1 MNLDSCTN
9 IRNIG
14 VIAHVDAGKT
24 TLTERILLETGS
36 ISCPGLVH
44 EGTTSSDY
52 LLQERER
59 GISIISAALSCKWR
73 EHLINI
79 IDTPGHVDF
88 TAEVERTLRVMDAVI
103 TVFCAVH
110 GVQAQS
116 ETVWRRARRY
126 SLPTLAYVNKMD
138 RQGADFNAVLAGVR
152 KRFAVPALPM
162 QLPVFVEDCF
172 VGAVDLLSGSPAF
185 SLSEGHSWFAAWQ
198 KDLDA
203 VMELESAREYV
214 LECLAELDDEVL
226 RCYLNNEKPSK
237 AVLQRAL
244 RDAVAQCR
252 LIPVF
257 CGSALESGSVPALLD
272 AVCCYLPGPER
283 IEPRLAAYISEPGGQ
298 SKDSEPFCALVFNQ
312 SRVAHAGGCLTLR
325 LYSGSVKAG
334 MRIQNMR
341 TGKKMTVLRVLR
353 IFADDYQEIE
363 EARAGDIVGLDVG
376 EQDCRTGDT
385 FCQEG
390 FSCVLESMSFPEPV
404 LHMNLTALR
413 EEDNAHLAEALQK
426 LAEED
431 PSLQVRKNDEGT
443 WRLAG
448 MGELHLEI
456 TQERLLSEFGL
467 QSRSGKPQVKY
478 KDSIAAEAEVDQ
490 QFSKQMPNGE
500 TYQASLSL
508 KIKPLPRGAAVQIDC
523 EKIKTALPENCCR
536 AVRQCI
542 EEVVESGVPGGQPL
556 TDISITACRA
566 SYDAKEASELAF
578 LSVTGLALQ
587 EALQKAGRIEL
598 EPVMRVEVSLYQDH
612 VGKVLADLTARR
624 GRVTELDSLA
634 LGEARI
640 TALVPL
646 AEMFGYASDLRSLC
660 AGRAEFTAE
669 PSTYE
674 IRPARSKTEK
684 AI

>member
-36 ISCPGLVH
+36 ISFPGLVH

-59 GISIISAALSCKWR
+59 GISIISAALSCKWHG
-73 EHLINI
+73 HLINI
-79 IDTPGHVDF
+79 VDTPGHIDF

-138 RQGADFNAVLAGVR
+138 REGADFNAVLAGIR

-162 QLPVFVEDCF
+162 QIPVFVEQRF
-172 VGAVDLLSGSPAF
+172 VGAVDLFSGKPAF
-185 SLSEGHSWFAAWQ
+185 SLSEEASWFAAWQ
-198 KDLDA
+198 SDLDA
-203 VMELESAREYV
+203 AIELESAREYV

-226 RCYLNNEKPSK
+226 RCYLNNEKPGLG
-237 AVLQRAL
+237 VMQRAL
-244 RDAVAQCR
+244 RDAVAKSS

-257 CGSALESGSVPALLD
+257 CGSALVSGSVPALLD
-272 AVCCYLPGPER
+272 AVCRYLPGPGQTEAS
-283 IEPRLAAYISEPGGQ
+283 LAACICKPENQ
-298 SKDSEPFCALVFNQ
+298 CDSCEPFCALVFNQ
-312 SRVAHAGGCLTLR
+312 GRLSHADGCLALR
-325 LYSGSVKAG
+325 LYSGTVKPG

-341 TGKKMTVLRVLR
+341 TGKKMLVHRVLR

-363 EARAGDIVGLDVG
+363 AARAGDIVGLDLG
-376 EQDCRTGDT
+376 QQDCRTGDT

-404 LHMNLTALR
+404 LHMNLAALR
-413 EEDNAHLAEALQK
+413 EEDSAPLAEALQR
-426 LAEED
+426 LTEED
-431 PSLQVRKNDEGT
+431 PSLQAQRNIEGT

-448 MGELHLEI
+448 MGELHLQI
-456 TQERLLSEFGL
+456 VQERLQSDYGL
-467 QSRSGKPQVKY
+467 QTRSGQPQVKY
-478 KDSIAAEAEVDQ
+478 KDSIAAQAEVSQ
-490 QFSKQMPNGE
+490 QFSKQMPGGQ

-508 KIKPLPRGAAVQIDC
+508 TIKPLPRGAGVHIDC
-523 EKIKTALPENCCR
+523 KEISADLPPNCQQ
-536 AVRQCI
+536 AVRQGI
-542 EEVVESGVPGGQPL
+542 EEIVESGVPGGQPL
-556 TDISITACRA
+556 TDISITAWRA
-566 SYDAKEASELAF
+566 SYDAREASELAF
-578 LSVTGLALQ
+578 LSVTRLALQ
-587 EALQKAGRIEL
+587 DALQKAGRIEL
-598 EPVMRVEVSLYQDH
+598 EPVMRVEMSLYQDH

-660 AGRAEFTAE
+660 AGRAQFSAE
-669 PSTYE
+669 PSSYE
-674 IRPARSKTEK
+674 KRPDQGKTEK